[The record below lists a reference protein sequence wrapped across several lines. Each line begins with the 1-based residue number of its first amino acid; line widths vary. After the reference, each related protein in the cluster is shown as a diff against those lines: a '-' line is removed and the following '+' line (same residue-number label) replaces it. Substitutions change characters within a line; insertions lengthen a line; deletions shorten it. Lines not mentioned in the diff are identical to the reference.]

1 MRYYEGNEQLR
12 LILLG
17 APGTGKGTQGNILAR
32 KLNIPKISTGDI
44 LREALQKKTELGLQ
58 AQKYMEKGELVPDEI
73 IIGIVKERLQ
83 DKDCENGFILDG
95 FPRTVP
101 QAIALDTYLESQDQ
115 KIDTVIAL
123 EVEQSKLV
131 KRLTSRRVCKKCGKD
146 YNVITN
152 PPPSDM
158 KCTECGG
165 EVIQRADDNEQT
177 VVNRLQIYEE
187 KTFPL
192 KEYYT
197 MKGNLKIFDGD
208 GTIEDIQRNIQ
219 EYLSVDNN

>member
-1 MRYYEGNEQLR
+1 MR

-17 APGTGKGTQGNILAR
+17 APGTGKGTQGSILAN

-44 LREALQKKTELGLQ
+44 LRESLKNKTKLGLQ
-58 AQKYMEKGELVPDEI
+58 AQEYMAKGELVPDEI
-73 IIGIVKERLQ
+73 IIGIVKERIEE
-83 DKDCENGFILDG
+83 KDCENGFILDG

-101 QAIALDTYLESQDQ
+101 QAIALDTYLESYDR
-115 KIDTVIAL
+115 KIDSVFAL
-123 EVEQSKLV
+123 EVEQEKLV
-131 KRLTSRRVCKKCGKD
+131 KRLTSRRVCKNCGKD

-152 PPPSDM
+152 PPPADM

-165 EVIQRADDNEQT
+165 DIIQRADDNEKT
-177 VVNRLQIYEE
+177 VVNRLQVYDE

-192 KEYYT
+192 KEYYSR
-197 MKGNLKIFDGD
+197 KGNLKIFDGD

-219 EYLSVDNN
+219 EYLSIDNH